1 MNSLKTYATIAS
13 VLATLV
19 IFVVINW
26 IFYQDQ
32 IDFIQEDQ
40 YENLADYS
48 VLALKNENSDPLL
61 ELAPFF
67 GVVDFWKSHKPI
79 TYGIGSVH
87 ESSDLTELLGKK
99 LNQENINW
107 KDIVIKT
114 LSPDVQTPDELLTL
128 LEDAQPHEAIKVIS
142 IVISNTESLNIVSVF
157 DAQNV
162 VVWDQELII
171 MTLLL
176 LLFMLAINLWIISL
190 VSQPIVQL
198 SRAVKQFGK
207 DLRPLP
213 LPEKGIDELVVASR
227 AFNQMQQQI
236 TQLIKGRTQMLAAIS
251 HDIRTPVTRLKLRAA
266 LLEDEQL
273 QGKIEADLDE
283 ITSMLDATLSF
294 LRNDALVE
302 DPVRMH
308 FSQWL
313 TDYCEQRIQLGDA
326 IEIKQVTN
334 CYWHIR
340 PLAMQRVL
348 DNIINNALKYGEHA
362 SIELV
367 KKEESI
373 QLSVQDKGKGIPE
386 HLIKQ
391 VTKPFVRVDKA
402 RNKNM
407 GGSGLGLAI
416 VESIVQLHHGELTLY
431 NTAQGLRVEVTL
443 PL

>member
-1 MNSLKTYATIAS
+1 MNSLKLYATVAS

-32 IDFIQEDQ
+32 LKFIQEDQ
-40 YENLADYS
+40 YESLADYS
-48 VLALKNENSDPLL
+48 VLALKSEDSDALL

-67 GVVDFWKSHKPI
+67 GVVDFWKSQTPTI
-79 TYGIGSVH
+79 H
-87 ESSDLTELLGKK
+87 EISSTHEQSSLTEILKKK
-99 LNQENINW
+99 LNQEGINW
-107 KDIVIKT
+107 ERVTVKT
-114 LSPDVQTPDELLTL
+114 LAPDIQAPDELLTL
-128 LEDAQPHEAIKVIS
+128 LEDTQAHETIKVIS
-142 IVISNTESLNIVSVF
+142 IVVSHTKSLNIVSIF
-157 DAQNV
+157 DDQDM

-190 VSQPIVQL
+190 VSQPIVKL
-198 SRAVKQFGK
+198 SKAVKQFGK

-213 LPEKGIDELVVASR
+213 LPEKGVDELVIASR

-266 LLEDEQL
+266 LLEDEKL
-273 QGKIEADLDE
+273 QGKIETDLDE
-283 ITSMLDATLSF
+283 ITSMLDATLNF

-302 DPVRMH
+302 DPVKVH

-313 TDYCEQRIQLGDA
+313 KNYCEQRIQLGDA
-326 IEIKQVTN
+326 IEIKHIDN
-334 CYWHIR
+334 CHLQIR

-348 DNIINNALKYGEHA
+348 DNIINNALKYGEQA
-362 SIELV
+362 TIELV
-367 KKEESI
+367 EQEGRV

-386 HLIKQ
+386 HLITQ

-402 RNKNM
+402 RNKNT

-416 VESIVQLHHGELTLY
+416 VESIVQLHHGELKLC
-431 NTAQGLRVEVTL
+431 NTEQGFRVEVTL